1 MATILLI
8 DDEVIFHRMIEHS
21 LQPLGHSVHSEL
33 TGIAG
38 LAAAAQY
45 HPDVIITDLNLPD
58 VSGYE
63 VTRRLRRDPAF
74 AQTPILVLTSQSGL
88 QDKLA
93 SFEAGA
99 DDHITKPFEPV
110 ELIARMNV
118 LLRRVEMIR
127 QAAPAG
133 TPDRQQKTARMIAVH
148 TLRGGVGSS
157 LLAVNLALG
166 LNALWMAP
174 TALLDLVLTAGQVA
188 LLLNM
193 PLKRTWADLADY
205 KPQELEFEI
214 LQSIIAHH
222 NSGLDFIAAPTYP
235 TDAEGLTN
243 DAFTTSLQLLRPEYD
258 YLIADLP
265 HDFSE
270 VSLLTLDAADVILL
284 VIAPELSSIR
294 AAAAALDT
302 YNRLG
307 YPPEKVRLVLN
318 NIFPRGGLPQE
329 RIEQALNKQVTVS
342 FPYAPDI
349 LIQAINLG
357 HPIIQEEPG
366 EPLSILLED
375 FAFYLS
381 QDQHKKTRPEKPT
394 HAWKRVYD
402 RFIQVRNKREK
413 AK

>member
-1 MATILLI
+1 MANILLI

-21 LQPLGHSVHSEL
+21 LQPLGHILTSEL

-38 LAAAAQY
+38 LAAAARI

-58 VSGYE
+58 ISGYE
-63 VTRRLRRDPAF
+63 ITRRLRRDPAF
-74 AQTPILVLTSQSGL
+74 AQTPIIVLTSQTGL

-118 LLRRVEMIR
+118 LLRRVEMFK
-127 QAAPAG
+127 QALPPPTQARP
-133 TPDRQQKTARMIAVH
+133 QKVARLIAVH

-157 LLAVNLALG
+157 LLAVNLALS
-166 LNALWMAP
+166 LNALWGAP

-193 PLKRTWADLADY
+193 PLKRTWADLVDY
-205 KPQELEFEI
+205 KTQELDFDI
-214 LQSIIAHH
+214 LQSVIAHH
-222 NSGLDFIAAPTYP
+222 SSGLDFIAAPTYP
-235 TDAEGLTN
+235 TEAERLSNETL
-243 DAFTTSLQLLRPEYD
+243 TTSLGLLRPEYD
-258 YLIADLP
+258 YLVADLQ

-270 VSLLTLDAADVILL
+270 ASLVTLDAADIILL
-284 VIAPELSSIR
+284 IIAPELSSIR

-318 NIFPRGGLPQE
+318 NIFPRGGLPRE
-329 RIEQALNKQVTVS
+329 RIEQAINKQVTIS
-342 FPYAPDI
+342 LPYTPDL

-357 HPIIQEEPG
+357 RPIVVEEPG
-366 EPLSILLED
+366 ETLSIFLED

-381 QDQHKKTRPEKPT
+381 QDHHKKMRPEKPT
-394 HAWKRVYD
+394 QAWKRVYD
-402 RFIQVRNKREK
+402 RFIQARNKREK
-413 AK
+413 NR

>member
-1 MATILLI
+1 MANVLLI

-21 LQPLGHSVHSEL
+21 LEPLGHTVHSEL
-33 TGIAG
+33 TGISG
-38 LAAAAQY
+38 LAAAARMR
-45 HPDVIITDLNLPD
+45 PDVIITDLNLPD
-58 VSGYE
+58 ISGYE
-63 VTRRLRRDPAF
+63 VTRRLRRDPGF
-74 AQTPILVLTSQSGL
+74 AQTPILVLTSQTGL

-118 LLRRVEMIR
+118 LLRRVEVYK
-127 QAAPAG
+127 QVLPAG
-133 TPDRQQKTARMIAVH
+133 APVKPPKVARLIAVH

-166 LNALWMAP
+166 LNALWGAP

-193 PLKRTWADLADY
+193 PLKRTWADLVDY
-205 KPQELEFEI
+205 KAQEMDFEV

-222 NSGLDFIAAPTYP
+222 VSGLDFIAAPPYP
-235 TDAEGLTN
+235 TEAERLLPESLT
-243 DAFTTSLQLLRPEYD
+243 AALSLLRPEYD
-258 YLIADLP
+258 YLVADLQ

-270 VSLLTLDAADVILL
+270 VSLLTLDAADIILL
-284 VIAPELSSIR
+284 IIAPELSSIR

-307 YPPEKVRLVLN
+307 YSPEKVRLVLN
-318 NIFPRGGLPQE
+318 NTFPRGGLPRE
-329 RIEQALNKQVTVS
+329 RIEQALNKQVTITL
-342 FPYAPDI
+342 PYTPDL

-357 HPIIQEEPG
+357 RPILQEEPG
-366 EPLSILLED
+366 ETLSIFLED

-381 QDQHKKTRPEKPT
+381 LDQHKKVRPERPT
-394 HAWKRVYD
+394 LAWKRVYD
-402 RFIQVRNKREK
+402 RFIRARNKRDK
-413 AK
+413 NK

>member
-1 MATILLI
+1 MPTILLI

-21 LQPLGHSVHSEL
+21 LQPLGHSVHCEL

-38 LAAAAQY
+38 LAAAARLR
-45 HPDVIITDLNLPD
+45 PDVIITDLNLPD

-118 LLRRVEMIR
+118 LLRRVEMFR
-127 QAAPAG
+127 QALPANAPVR
-133 TPDRQQKTARMIAVH
+133 PPKTARLIAVH

-166 LNALWMAP
+166 LNALWATP

-193 PLKRTWADLADY
+193 PLKRTWADLAEY
-205 KPQELEFEI
+205 KPQEMDFEI

-222 NSGLDFIAAPTYP
+222 SSGLNFIAAPTYP
-235 TDAEGLTN
+235 TDAEGLSN
-243 DAFTTSLQLLRPEYD
+243 DTFTTSLRLMRPEYD
-258 YLIADLP
+258 YLVADLP

-307 YPPEKVRLVLN
+307 YAPDKVRLVLN
-318 NIFPRGGLPQE
+318 NIFPRGGLPRE
-329 RIEQALNKQVTVS
+329 RIEQALNKQVTITL
-342 FPYAPDI
+342 PYAPDI

-357 HPIIQEEPG
+357 RPIIQEEPG
-366 EPLSILLED
+366 EALSILLED

-381 QDQHKKTRPEKPT
+381 QEQHKKTRPDKPT
-394 HAWKRVYD
+394 QAWKRVYD
-402 RFIQVRNKREK
+402 RFIQARNKREK
-413 AK
+413 NK